1 MADENDSGNDG
12 GFFQKL
18 ISIFTGGDDPERE
31 KKRLL
36 KDIAKELKKQ
46 KFKFYKPKSQEVLS
60 GMAKWFFSYYKLL
73 GPSRVLLEN
82 AEASGALK
90 SILIES
96 SLSEKQQEKLAL
108 FEEDNIRAATEKNDV
123 KQVASQ
129 LKEALVSFFSAFD
142 NEKIKEI
149 NATYNRIQIF
159 LQLVN
164 FDFYFLLKKFDS
176 SLQEGN
182 FTYNPKFEDI
192 NGEYVSDDIK
202 DFLSVMHIVDPEAD
216 WDSVFDVLQKYKGQD
231 VVNRGEWKKALRALV
246 AVRRSSILQLIVK
259 HIDDDPHYKVTIY
272 PPQDKIVESY
282 LSKMK
287 TQAEMTI
294 QKIVQEKRHGKIDK
308 LASMIF
314 GTSAVSRMKFYTEK
328 ANMVFS
334 KRMLGGY
341 VHINP
346 MNYLKAFLL
355 DFVKK
360 DIKTI
365 VDILLIKGQWSST
378 VMSQQLS
385 ESFHH
390 LLEIS
395 DRLLQFDEGL
405 SEEGEIGGKLKNLVT
420 KADRDP
426 NSMSVLKQQLNDINE
441 KALLLLKSS
450 AQNLITVAKN
460 LKLCIEDYQKQP
472 HELIINWKELEGAF
486 EGKVK
491 ESMTETYKQIYYF
504 IQLLQ
509 FFVK

>member
-1 MADENDSGNDG
+1 MAAEKESGGG

-18 ISIFTGGDDPERE
+18 IGIFTGGDDPERE

-46 KFKFYKPKSQEVLS
+46 KFKFYKPKTKEVTPGL
-60 GMAKWFFSYYKLL
+60 AKWFFSFYKLL
-73 GPSRVLLEN
+73 GPAKILLEN
-82 AEASGALK
+82 AAGSGALK

-96 SLSEKQQEKLAL
+96 SLSEKQQSKLDA
-108 FEEDNIRAATEKNDV
+108 FDEDNIRGAVEKSDV
-123 KQVASQ
+123 KQVASH
-129 LKEALVSFFSAFD
+129 LKEELVSFFSAFD

-159 LQLVN
+159 LQLIN
-164 FDFYFLLKKFDS
+164 FDFFFMLKKFDS
-176 SLQEGN
+176 ALQENN
-182 FTYNPKFEDI
+182 FSYSPNFDAI
-192 NGEYVSDDIK
+192 NGEYVTDDLK
-202 DFLSVMHIVDPEAD
+202 DFLSILHLIDPEAD
-216 WDSVFDVLQKYKGQD
+216 WDRVFEVLQKYKGQEII
-231 VVNRGEWKKALRALV
+231 NRGEWKKALKVLV
-246 AVRRSSILQLIVK
+246 NVRRSSILQLLVK
-259 HIDDDPHYKVTIY
+259 HIDDDPYFKVTIY
-272 PPQDKIVESY
+272 PPKDKIVESY

-294 QKIVQEKRHGKIDK
+294 QKILQEKRNSKIDK
-308 LASMIF
+308 LAVAVF
-314 GTSAVSRMKFYTEK
+314 GTPAISRMKFYTEK

-341 VHINP
+341 IYTVP

-360 DIKTI
+360 DLKKI
-365 VDILLIKGQWSST
+365 VDILLIKGQWASN

-395 DRLLQFDEGL
+395 DQLLAFDESL
-405 SEEGEIGGKLKNLVT
+405 ADEGELGAKV
-420 KADRDP
+420 KALLPKTDRDP
-426 NSMSVLKQQLNDINE
+426 NSMSVLKQQVKDINE
-441 KALLLLKSS
+441 KAQLLLKGS

-460 LKLCIEDYQKQP
+460 LRMCLEDYQKQP
-472 HELIINWKELEGAF
+472 REMLINWKELEAAF
-486 EGKVK
+486 DNNVK
-491 ESMTETYKQIYYF
+491 ESIADIYKTIYHF